1 MFIHLMLFP
10 KFVMVSLCLFING
23 DDNEFYKEVCAKI
36 LLMFSFFFFMI
47 SNVITGKVLYIRCFI
62 FLF

>member
-36 LLMFSFFFFMI
+36 LLMFSFFFHY
-47 SNVITGKVLYIRCFI
+47 L
-62 FLF
+62 